1 MRICDVRTQLFNLA
15 YLTIVKLG
23 QMSKCAVQKTYKKI
37 KNCQNVK
44 IILWGEK
51 NWSCAERKKSLKTS
65 KEKNDGDI

>member
-23 QMSKCAVQKTYKKI
+23 QMSKCAVQKTTKKI

-44 IILWGEK
+44 IILWGGK
-51 NWSCAERKKSLKTS
+51 NWSCAEKKK
-65 KEKNDGDI
+65 KFKNFQGKK

>member
-51 NWSCAERKKSLKTS
+51 IGHALRKKKF
-65 KEKNDGDI
+65 KNFQGKK